1 MSSRVIVSV
10 PRSLI
15 LHLPVK
21 HTVGNWYMYV
31 YKYLVL
37 FVCIFYR
44 HYTMVSVS
52 IPILQ
57 LRVSLHQLQVLRS
70 VLDSLSPSSGKEDE
84 EEGRGREN
92 GDKEGKEKG
101 ESATEERKVLVFQD
115 DLRNGSLAIEEQA
128 EEGTYVST
136 RRERVNSQLFPIAN

>member
-1 MSSRVIVSV
+1 
-10 PRSLI
+10 
-15 LHLPVK
+15 
-21 HTVGNWYMYV
+21 
-31 YKYLVL
+31 
-37 FVCIFYR
+37 
-44 HYTMVSVS
+44 MVSVS

-101 ESATEERKVLVFQD
+101 ESATEERNVLVFQD